1 MKYLNKIKN
10 FFNGYKNYPN
20 ESIENEFTKKN
31 VKLFGVPYILE
42 DNVLSKNLIDKIN
55 FYWPS
60 FEHFSKE
67 VPGMNI
73 LQLYNNRFKTLDNE
87 QKQFWSDFYYD
98 VWVEVLANI
107 SQSFSQIG
115 LQVFD
120 EVCMKD
126 IRLDWPLTLMEAD
139 SSYLGHNI
147 HTHYYHCPHWYFT
160 VLFYI
165 DSSDTDSKGT
175 TLHLMRNDNNDS
187 LNSYDSADTKTLA
200 SFALNWNNYNN
211 PFSEL
216 KLNSNFIDKTSEFMK
231 IKFQPNRLFAFLDG
245 PLSFHSVEKSNQ
257 KNNKRRV
264 MRSHVKVHHPLFYN
278 KHSTMLKCDFDPS
291 LYMKVCG
298 PHTKLSE
305 DEKIFKN
312 KYVVPFYEERI
323 STYQTAI
330 NEFFN
335 NQKTENIL
343 NDKNLIIN
351 NLKSNLPLK

>member
-1 MKYLNKIKN
+1 MKYLNNIKK
-10 FFNGYKNYPN
+10 FFTGYKKCPN
-20 ESIENEFTKKN
+20 KKIENVFTKKN

-42 DNVLSKNLIDKIN
+42 DSVLSKTLIDEIN
-55 FYWPS
+55 FYWPN

-73 LQLYNNRFKTLDNE
+73 LQLYNNSFKTLDNE
-87 QKQFWSDFYYD
+87 QKQFWSDFYHNI
-98 VWVEVLANI
+98 WIEVLANI

-139 SSYLGHNI
+139 SSYVGHNI

-165 DSSDTDSKGT
+165 DSSDIDSKGT
-175 TLHLMRNDNNDS
+175 TLHLMKDSHNDNLS
-187 LNSYDSADTKTLA
+187 SYDSGDTEKLA

-216 KLNSNFIDKTSEFMK
+216 KLDSNFIDKTSKSMN
-231 IKFQPNRLFAFLDG
+231 IKFQTNRLFSFLDG
-245 PLSFHSVEKSNQ
+245 PLSFHSVEKSCQ
-257 KNNKRRV
+257 KNNKRRI

-278 KHSTMLKCDFDPS
+278 KHSEMLKCNFDPS
-291 LYMKVCG
+291 LYMKVCS
-298 PHTKLSE
+298 PHPQLSK

-312 KYVVPFYEERI
+312 EYVVPFYEERI

-335 NQKTENIL
+335 NSQTE
-343 NDKNLIIN
+343 KNLTDKSFIIN
-351 NLKSNLPLK
+351 NLKSHIP